1 MHRHPLV
8 FTALM
13 AATMAVGCARTSAD
27 RVPAVPASESAPAQA
42 EMPAPVE
49 HPYHVTGVSLDPQLM
64 SSCKI
69 AGVQTFFTFD
79 SEEVDPPKDT
89 VLYQVAQCL
98 TDGPLKGRKV
108 RVVGHTD
115 PRGSDRYNDELGRSR
130 AESVREYL
138 VFHGV
143 GPDTVEFLSM
153 GEAGA
158 DESSPAEWPYD
169 RRVDIHLAP

>member
-1 MHRHPLV
+1 M
-8 FTALM
+8 
-13 AATMAVGCARTSAD
+13 
-27 RVPAVPASESAPAQA
+27 
-42 EMPAPVE
+42 
-49 HPYHVTGVSLDPQLM
+49 
-64 SSCKI
+64 
-69 AGVQTFFTFD
+69 
-79 SEEVDPPKDT
+79 
-89 VLYQVAQCL
+89 
-98 TDGPLKGRKV
+98 
-108 RVVGHTD
+108 VGHTD